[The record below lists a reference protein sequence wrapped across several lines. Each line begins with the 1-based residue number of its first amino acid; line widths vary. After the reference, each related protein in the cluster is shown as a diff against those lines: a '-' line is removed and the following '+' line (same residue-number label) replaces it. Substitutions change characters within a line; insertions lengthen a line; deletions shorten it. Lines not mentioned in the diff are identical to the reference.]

1 MARELAD
8 RWDNDDVRV
17 RPGRSSRPRS
27 KIRPD
32 HTDAVRAV
40 VLAVDRGR
48 IGCLVD
54 EGTKKERLVAA
65 VRAREL
71 GRRGVAVG
79 DDVDLVGD
87 VSGRPDTL
95 ARIVRIADRRS
106 VLRRSADDT
115 DTAERVVVANAD
127 QLVIVTALVDPV
139 PRPGFIDRCLVAAYT
154 GDLGAVLVLTKG
166 DLADPAEL
174 KAAYAE
180 LDLEIVVT
188 SRPAGKGTPIVG
200 LDALAGRLAGRW
212 SVLFGHSGVGKSTLV
227 NELVPDADRAIGSV
241 TAVGKG
247 RHTSSSAVALRLP
260 GGGWVVDTPGVRSLG
275 LAHVT
280 ADDVLIAF
288 DDLLDATAACPPGC
302 SHLGVQAGLADC
314 ALDALVAAGGA
325 SAQRLASFRRL
336 LVSLA
341 DDSG

>member
-1 MARELAD
+1 VARELTD

-17 RPGRSSRPRS
+17 RPGKSSRPRS
-27 KIRPD
+27 KIRPGHQD
-32 HTDAVRAV
+32 SVRAV
-40 VLAVDRGR
+40 VLTVDRGR
-48 IGCLVD
+48 IGCLLA
-54 EGTKKERLVAA
+54 EGTKSERLVSA

-71 GRRGVAVG
+71 GRRGVAIG

-87 VSGRPDTL
+87 VSGKPDTL
-95 ARIVRIADRRS
+95 ARIVRIAERHS

-115 DTAERVVVANAD
+115 DPTERVVVANAD
-127 QLVIVTALVDPV
+127 KLVIVTALVDPV

-154 GDLGAVLVLTKG
+154 GNLRAVLVLTKG

-174 KAAYAE
+174 LAGYAD
-180 LDLEIVVT
+180 LDLEVVVT
-188 SRPAGKGTPIVG
+188 SRPGGKGTAIVG
-200 LDALAGRLAGRW
+200 VDALREQLTGCW

-227 NELVPDADRAIGSV
+227 NKLVPDADRATGTV

-260 GGGWVVDTPGVRSLG
+260 DGGWVVDTPGVRSLG
-275 LAHVT
+275 LAHTT

-302 SHLGVQAGLADC
+302 SHLGVDAGLADC

-325 SAQRLASFRRL
+325 SAQRLSSFRRL
-336 LVSLA
+336 VVSLA
-341 DDSG
+341 DEGG